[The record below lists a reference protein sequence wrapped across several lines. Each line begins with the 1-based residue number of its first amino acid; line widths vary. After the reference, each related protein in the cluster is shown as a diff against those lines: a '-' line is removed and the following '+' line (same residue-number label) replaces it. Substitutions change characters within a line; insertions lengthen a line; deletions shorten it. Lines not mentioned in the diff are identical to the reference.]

1 MTSNNDKMDNR
12 SKDFIFIP
20 FCLLSQAF
28 HAQGLV
34 KYEWRGTLRPIMEEL
49 IKKDVNIIQMPCP
62 ETLFFGIKDGL
73 KRKPLG
79 IEYYDT
85 PEFRKH
91 CLSLAESVVKI
102 IEEIIQAGY
111 QVIGIL
117 GIEYSPSCAVELQYT
132 PRGII
137 HKKGIFINELQKL
150 LKKRSITIP
159 FVGVN
164 RRGIKKSIEK
174 INALFQEA
182 TKQSFLF

>member
-12 SKDFIFIP
+12 SKDFIFVP

-28 HAQGLV
+28 QAQGLV

-73 KRKPLG
+73 KRKSLG
-79 IEYYDT
+79 IKYYDT

-91 CLSLAESVVKI
+91 CLSLAEGVVKM
-102 IEEIIQAGY
+102 IEDIIQAGY
-111 QVIGIL
+111 RVIGIL
-117 GIEYSPSCAVELQYT
+117 GIEYSPACAVELQYT
-132 PRGII
+132 PRGTI
-137 HKKGIFINELQKL
+137 HKRGIFINELRKL
-150 LKKRSITIP
+150 LEEKDIAIP

-174 INALFQEA
+174 IRELFQDR
-182 TKQSFLF
+182 TKQSTLF